1 MNTYEVTQNDGSI
14 VSVIASGYS
23 WDKQT
28 GGIAFYHAN
37 GDQGCRVRKRR
48 MVVAAY
54 ALASGRSAEG
64 HHRARVR
71 HVLRSLKG
79 PQP

>member
-23 WDKQT
+23 WDKQA

-37 GDQGCRVRKRR
+37 GDK
-48 MVVAAY
+48 VAAY
-54 ALASGRSAEG
+54 AKGEWTSLHMRSPLVEAPKAITAPEFDTFYG
-64 HHRARVR
+64 H
-71 HVLRSLKG
+71 
-79 PQP
+79 